1 MTNDTELPDN
11 ILTSPS
17 TSAYLLSLGMN
28 PNQVNIAR
36 STASGRIYF
45 ATAPKNFWRASLL
58 GRLSTGEWAD
68 VTGPLATTAVGA
80 ILGLEKVI
88 VSQGWEVR

>member
-17 TSAYLLSLGMN
+17 TSAY
-28 PNQVNIAR
+28 P
-36 STASGRIYF
+36 
-45 ATAPKNFWRASLL
+45 
-58 GRLSTGEWAD
+58 LST
-68 VTGPLATTAVGA
+68 TAASA

>member
-17 TSAYLLSLGMN
+17 
-28 PNQVNIAR
+28 
-36 STASGRIYF
+36 
-45 ATAPKNFWRASLL
+45 RASLL

>member
-17 TSAYLLSLGMN
+17 TSAYLLREDIT
-28 PNQVNIAR
+28 VA
-36 STASGRIYF
+36 TDESGRIYF

-68 VTGPLATTAVGA
+68 VAGPLSTTAASA